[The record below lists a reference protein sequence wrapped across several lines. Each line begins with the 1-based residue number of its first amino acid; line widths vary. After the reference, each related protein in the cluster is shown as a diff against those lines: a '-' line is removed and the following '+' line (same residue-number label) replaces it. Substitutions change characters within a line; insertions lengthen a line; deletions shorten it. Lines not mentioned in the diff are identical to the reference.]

1 MRWRRIAS
9 QLGRS
14 VAVWAVS
21 TVTMLA
27 LAALLPDFRLQSA
40 DGDSVTTIAV
50 AAACGAGAFGILSA
64 VVWPLLVRLLLLV
77 PALVLGLLVFFL
89 NGSLLLLALRVNPS
103 GRGEA
108 APETAVI
115 VAAVMSAVASAT
127 GAALAVRDDEAYRR
141 RLHRLATRGRRAHPP
156 CPTAPGLVCV
166 QLDGVGHDVLTA
178 AVRKGL
184 MPTVAR
190 WLAPDENADPAARG
204 IRPAADGVRPGRD
217 EERPAGDGS
226 GPAAD
231 GVRPG
236 TDGGRPGE
244 GGTGTPAGDGS
255 RPALDG
261 VRPGR
266 DEERPA
272 GDGSGPAADGVR
284 PGTDGGRPGGGGTG
298 TPAGDG
304 SRPALDGVR
313 PGRDE
318 ERPAGDGSGPAADG
332 VRPGTDGGRPGGGG
346 TGTPAG
352 DGSRPALDGV
362 RPGTDEERPAGDGPR
377 PAADGTRPA
386 REGAHTAADATSP
399 AADGPRPAAAA
410 DRSPR
415 GPAPA
420 LPGHGRIA
428 ALRGHEA
435 SSALPAQR
443 RATSRF
449 TRRPR
454 GPRPVHAPTHRLTPW
469 RTDWS
474 SQTGASQLGILHGS
488 TFDVPAFRW
497 YEKDRGEV
505 MVCNR
510 PTSAA
515 ELQRRAALRTGEDGL
530 LAVDGASRGNLFSG
544 GAGEQALVLSIAT
557 RRRGRDNRSRAGYFA
572 YFSDPANAVRTAL
585 SFVAEVAREIGQST
599 RARLRRQRPRVSRGG
614 LYPLVRAFATVV
626 ERDVVVAAV
635 MGDML
640 AGRTA
645 VYADLVAYDE
655 VAHHSGPHGRDAE
668 KVLQR
673 LDRCLALLERVAEHA
688 PRPYRI
694 VVLSDHGQ
702 SPGETFRAR
711 YGLTLGDLVR
721 AGCGLPVPR
730 RAEQTHS
737 GAEARA
743 AVRAALRRPVEEKGA
758 HRRPAR
764 RPEPV
769 VLASGNLGLVSFPD
783 VPHRMTKEE
792 IDSRHPAL
800 LTTLANHPGIGFL
813 LVRSERHGG
822 VVLGAHG
829 AEIPLARLDEEPGP
843 LARFGPGAADAVR
856 RTHSFPHTADIMV
869 NSAYDPADGEVLA
882 FEEQIGSHGGLG
894 GAQSRPFLLSPVDL
908 SPPSADGT
916 EPVGA
921 ERIHRIL
928 RRWLNELNGPQVP
941 LTPAPE
947 EEEQAA

>member
-9 QLGRS
+9 QVGRS

-21 TVTMLA
+21 TVTMLV
-27 LAALLPDFRLQSA
+27 LAGLLPDFRLQSA
-40 DGDSVTTIAV
+40 DGDSVTTIAL

-141 RLHRLATRGRRAHPP
+141 RLHRLATRSRRAHPP
-156 CPTAPGLVCV
+156 CPATPGLVCV
-166 QLDGVGHDVLTA
+166 QLDGVGHDVLTD

-190 WLAPDENADPAARG
+190 WLAP
-204 IRPAADGVRPGRD
+204 
-217 EERPAGDGS
+217 
-226 GPAAD
+226 
-231 GVRPG
+231 
-236 TDGGRPGE
+236 GE
-244 GGTGTPAGDGS
+244 
-255 RPALDG
+255 
-261 VRPGR
+261 
-266 DEERPA
+266 
-272 GDGSGPAADGVR
+272 
-284 PGTDGGRPGGGGTG
+284 
-298 TPAGDG
+298 
-304 SRPALDGVR
+304 
-313 PGRDE
+313 
-318 ERPAGDGSGPAADG
+318 
-332 VRPGTDGGRPGGGG
+332 
-346 TGTPAG
+346 
-352 DGSRPALDGV
+352 
-362 RPGTDEERPAGDGPR
+362 
-377 PAADGTRPA
+377 
-386 REGAHTAADATSP
+386 
-399 AADGPRPAAAA
+399 
-410 DRSPR
+410 
-415 GPAPA
+415 
-420 LPGHGRIA
+420 
-428 ALRGHEA
+428 
-435 SSALPAQR
+435 
-443 RATSRF
+443 
-449 TRRPR
+449 
-454 GPRPVHAPTHRLTPW
+454 PTHRLTPW

-515 ELQRRAALRTGEDGL
+515 ELQRRAALRARDDGL

-585 SFVAEVAREIGQST
+585 SFVAEVVREIGQST
-599 RARLRRQRPRVSRGG
+599 RARLGRQRPRVGRGG

-668 KVLQR
+668 QVLRR

-743 AVRAALRRPVEEKGA
+743 AVRAALRRPVEEKGG
-758 HRRPAR
+758 HHRPAR
-764 RPEPV
+764 RREPV

-792 IDSRHPAL
+792 IDARHPAL

-829 AEIPLARLDEEPGP
+829 AEIPLDRLDDEPGP

-908 SPPSADGT
+908 TPPAADGT

-921 ERIHRIL
+921 ERIHRVL
-928 RRWLNELNGPQVP
+928 RRWLDELNGPQVP
-941 LTPAPE
+941 LTPAAGEAE
-947 EEEQAA
+947 EAEQEKAA

>member
-1 MRWRRIAS
+1 MRGVRWRRIAS
-9 QLGRS
+9 QVGRS
-14 VAVWAVS
+14 IAVWAVS

-27 LAALLPDFRLQSA
+27 LAAVLPDFQLQSA
-40 DGDSVTTIAV
+40 DGDSATRIAV

-77 PALVLGLLVFFL
+77 PAFFLGLLVFFL
-89 NGSLLLLALRVNPS
+89 NGSLLLLALRINPS
-103 GRGEA
+103 GRGDA

-127 GAALAVRDDEAYRR
+127 GAALVVRDDEAYRR
-141 RLHRLATRGRRAHPP
+141 RLQRLATRGRRAHPP

-166 QLDGVGHDVLTA
+166 QLDGVGHDVLTE

-184 MPTVAR
+184 MPTVGR
-190 WLAPDENADPAARG
+190 WLAAGGGPPAAG
-204 IRPAADGVRPGRD
+204 PG
-217 EERPAGDGS
+217 
-226 GPAAD
+226 
-231 GVRPG
+231 
-236 TDGGRPGE
+236 
-244 GGTGTPAGDGS
+244 
-255 RPALDG
+255 
-261 VRPGR
+261 
-266 DEERPA
+266 
-272 GDGSGPAADGVR
+272 
-284 PGTDGGRPGGGGTG
+284 
-298 TPAGDG
+298 
-304 SRPALDGVR
+304 
-313 PGRDE
+313 
-318 ERPAGDGSGPAADG
+318 
-332 VRPGTDGGRPGGGG
+332 
-346 TGTPAG
+346 
-352 DGSRPALDGV
+352 
-362 RPGTDEERPAGDGPR
+362 
-377 PAADGTRPA
+377 
-386 REGAHTAADATSP
+386 
-399 AADGPRPAAAA
+399 
-410 DRSPR
+410 
-415 GPAPA
+415 
-420 LPGHGRIA
+420 LP
-428 ALRGHEA
+428 
-435 SSALPAQR
+435 S
-443 RATSRF
+443 
-449 TRRPR
+449 
-454 GPRPVHAPTHRLTPW
+454 HRLTPW

-515 ELQRRAALRTGEDGL
+515 ELQRRAMLHTGDGGL

-557 RRRGRDNRSRAGYFA
+557 RRRGRANRSRAGYFA

-585 SFVAEVAREIGQST
+585 SFVAEVAREIGEST
-599 RARLRRQRPRVSRGG
+599 RARLRGQRPRVGRGG

-640 AGRTA
+640 AGRTV

-655 VAHHSGPHGRDAE
+655 VAHHSGPCGRDAE
-668 KVLQR
+668 KVLRR
-673 LDRCLALLERVAEHA
+673 LDRSLALLERVAEHA

-721 AGCGLPVPR
+721 AGSGLPVPR
-730 RAEQTHS
+730 RAERTRS
-737 GAEARA
+737 GTEARA

-758 HRRPAR
+758 HHGQAR
-764 RPEPV
+764 RPEPI
-769 VLASGNLGLVSFPD
+769 VLASGNLGLISFPD

-792 IDSRHPAL
+792 IDVRHPAL

-813 LVRSERHGG
+813 LVRSAAHGG

-829 AEIPLARLDEEPGP
+829 AEIPLADLDDEPGP

-869 NSAYDPADGEVLA
+869 NSAHDPADGEVLA

-894 GAQSRPFLLSPVDL
+894 GAQSRPFLLSPSEL
-908 SPPSADGT
+908 SAPVADGAELT
-916 EPVGA
+916 GA
-921 ERIHRIL
+921 EDVHRVL
-928 RRWLNELNGPQVP
+928 RRWLRELNGPQVP
-941 LTPAPE
+941 LGTDVPE
-947 EEEQAA
+947 ERAA